1 MLLSTPSTTEN
12 HREPPEN
19 NPLGLDLSYY
29 GLTLWVT
36 LFNRDSGTLKLRPCQ
51 ASKMTYCI
59 APGCPAPKNLLNA
72 RLCKTCG
79 SKLWLRD
86 RYRVLGALGRGGFG
100 ATFLARDQSLPGYPS
115 CVIKQL
121 RPTTSAPNLLE
132 MARDLFQREASILG
146 KIGNHPQ
153 LPRLLDYFELGHEFY
168 LVQEYV
174 SGATLQKEVKHGG
187 PFSEAGVKQFLA
199 EILPVVQYIHSH
211 KIIHRDIKPAN
222 LIRRDQDKQLVMID
236 FGAVKDKVNPPQV
249 DPNDQTALTAY
260 AIGTPGYAPPEQM
273 AMRPVYGSDLYAIGV
288 TCVYLLTGRS
298 PKDLPYDPRTGE
310 LSWQTYATVSDH
322 FTKILR
328 KLLDISVHS
337 RYQMAEEV
345 LSDLQMEP
353 YLESLSQNLA
363 FAPVESVT
371 ATYTAPDTRISPSTR
386 LAEAIRARRERRS
399 SKADTYGGLERRQ
412 TKKFT
417 APSLIESYGKGHR
430 DFSDQTLNHLDLRK
444 QTLVG
449 AKFAKSNLRFV
460 NFVGADLSNT
470 NLSRTDLS
478 QAQLKNANLTGA
490 YLGGANLKEAD
501 LRGANLTRV
510 SLEGAKLTEANLC
523 GADLTG
529 AVISDQQLA
538 VARTNWSTVHPN
550 GRRSFR

>member
-1 MLLSTPSTTEN
+1 MTSPYRAIPPASLS
-12 HREPPEN
+12 
-19 NPLGLDLSYY
+19 
-29 GLTLWVT
+29 
-36 LFNRDSGTLKLRPCQ
+36 K
-51 ASKMTYCI
+51 
-59 APGCPAPKNLLNA
+59 
-72 RLCKTCG
+72 
-79 SKLWLRD
+79 
-86 RYRVLGALGRGGFG
+86 
-100 ATFLARDQSLPGYPS
+100 
-115 CVIKQL
+115 L

-132 MARDLFQREASILG
+132 IARELFQREANILG

-187 PFSEAGVKQFLA
+187 PFSEANVKQFLA

-222 LIRRDQDKQLVMID
+222 LIRREQDKQLVMID

-249 DPNDQTALTAY
+249 DPSDQTALTAY

-273 AMRPVYGSDLYAIGV
+273 AMRPVYASDLYAIGV
-288 TCVYLLTGRS
+288 TCIYLLTGRS

-310 LSWQTYATVSDH
+310 LSWQDYATVSDH

-345 LSDLQMEP
+345 LSDLQIEP
-353 YLESLSQNLA
+353 YLESLTQNLV
-363 FAPVESVT
+363 FSPLELVT
-371 ATYTAPDTRISPSTR
+371 APSTAADIRISPSNR
-386 LAEAIRARRERRS
+386 LAEAIRARRDRRS
-399 SKADTYGGLERRQ
+399 SKTDAYGGAERRQ
-412 TKKFT
+412 IKKFT
-417 APSLIESYGKGHR
+417 ASSLIEAYGKGYR
-430 DFSDQTLNHLDLRK
+430 DFSNQMLNHLDLHK

-449 AKFAKSNLRFV
+449 ARFAKADLRAV

-470 NLSRTDLS
+470 NLSCTNLS

-490 YLGGANLKEAD
+490 YLGRANLKEAD

-510 SLEGAKLTEANLC
+510 SLEGAKLTETNLC

-529 AVISDQQLA
+529 AAISDEQLA